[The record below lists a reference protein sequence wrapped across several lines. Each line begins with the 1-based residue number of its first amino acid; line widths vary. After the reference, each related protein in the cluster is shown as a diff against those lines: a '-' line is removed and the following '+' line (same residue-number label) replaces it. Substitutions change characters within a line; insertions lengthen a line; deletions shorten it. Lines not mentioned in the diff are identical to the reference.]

1 MRTISFF
8 SLTFLFVLMAIM
20 ACKKD
25 NAPADPCSGVT
36 ITVNTSTVNPSN
48 GLSNGSI
55 TVNASPSGTY
65 TYSLNGG
72 AFQSSNQFTNL
83 AAGAYTVIAKNANGC
98 SSASTT
104 ATLNGPNPCG
114 GTTITI
120 NATPAAST
128 PCTPFDGS
136 IVASASGST
145 GFTYNLNGGA
155 YQASG
160 TFSGLQPGSYVVGAK
175 DANGC
180 TQTQSVTVGN
190 KPRGPKFEM
199 VRLLVAGRCANCHM
213 GNSADGG
220 VSFND
225 ECNIITKKDRI
236 NQRCVVQSDMPPG
249 NPLTAAQ
256 KAQITDWI
264 NAGGRYAD

>member
-1 MRTISFF
+1 
-8 SLTFLFVLMAIM
+8 
-20 ACKKD
+20 
-25 NAPADPCSGVT
+25 VT
-36 ITVNTSTVNPSN
+36 ITVNTSTVAPGN

-83 AAGAYTVIAKNANGC
+83 AAGSYTVIAKNANGC
-98 SSASTT
+98 SSAST
-104 ATLNGPNPCG
+104 AVTLAGPNPCS
-114 GTTITI
+114 GTNISLS
-120 NATPAAST
+120 ATPTAST
-128 PCTPFDGS
+128 PCTPYDGS
-136 IVASASGST
+136 IVANATGSS
-145 GFTYNLNGGA
+145 GFTYNLNGGT

-160 TFSGLQPGSYVVGAK
+160 TFSGLQPGAYVVGVK

-180 TQTQSVTVGN
+180 TQTQSVTIGN
-190 KPRGPKFEM
+190 KPRGTKFEM
-199 VRLLVAGRCANCHM
+199 VRLLIAGRCANCHM

-264 NAGGRYAD
+264 NAGGRYSD